1 MRILL
6 IVVRGKACL
15 GGQKLT
21 RCKVAGSVSIINVC
35 WLNSWG
41 KLLSGLVIK
50 WMSGRCWV
58 SWELVVSSSK

>member
-6 IVVRGKACL
+6 IVVLGKACL

-21 RCKVAGSVSIINVC
+21 RCKVAGSVSIIKVC
-35 WLNSWG
+35 WLNNWG

-58 SWELVVSSSK
+58 SWELVVGSSK